1 MSQSRSQGFHR
12 SQLLSSFKSVS
23 TQERR
28 NVARLAR
35 LMTKLLS
42 KNKFHFHR
50 PCWEKNYNDNFG
62 IRRYGLAL
70 LLPTCLGATNKLRNT
85 FRMEGGALPWGKVV
99 LKQGRGGGVS
109 KYVRNCVT

>member
-1 MSQSRSQGFHR
+1 MSQCRSQGFHR
-12 SQLLSSFKSVS
+12 SQLLFSFKPVL

-62 IRRYGLAL
+62 IRRYGLPL

-85 FRMEGGALPWGKVV
+85 FRM
-99 LKQGRGGGVS
+99 GGGCIALGQS
-109 KYVRNCVT
+109 GVTAGGGGGGGIKI